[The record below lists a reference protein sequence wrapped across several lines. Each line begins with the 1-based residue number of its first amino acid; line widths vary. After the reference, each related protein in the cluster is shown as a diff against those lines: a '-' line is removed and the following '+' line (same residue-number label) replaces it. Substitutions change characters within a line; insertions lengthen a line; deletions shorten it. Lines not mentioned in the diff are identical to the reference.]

1 MAPLV
6 FEFPISVRINGGMV
20 SRRSTKSQTSITSQT
35 VSAKGKKSVRKGDA
49 FLSRIV
55 LIAWL
60 LIGAIGVAAIGTMYA
75 SVDLDVKAP
84 HPARYLRMVPDEGFA
99 GYANATLAFWDFA
112 SDKVPVQVIQTRF
125 MQFQPH
131 LLALGEARLK
141 IFATFCLPSI
151 LAQSS
156 KKFLWLIRADPDLDP
171 ALKDPL
177 IAMIQQYPNI
187 LLVGSNQNPEGFRHR
202 ASVVDITPSNVWSG
216 SYELLRRF
224 HNEAQSRMLI
234 ETRLDADDGL
244 HFAFVE
250 YTQLVATEE
259 LSSADHEWVI
269 FCASAHLEWH
279 HTSPFKQKLKGSDVG
294 FMVGVNEMGCIT
306 PGLSFVYGTN
316 VTRSDMPIGAHSFLH
331 RKAPL
336 CDDKRKSKCIRHTKE
351 LKPAAIRARTPTSAG
366 MKNVVI
372 GSHDQSV
379 AYRTAETDANIQEEM
394 WIGVGLS
401 FGVKKERVRDLRRS
415 LTQHLPEIVA
425 DNLRGQ
431 CTKGHSCKD
440 NTKQALE
447 ELLKRSA
454 RK

>member
-1 MAPLV
+1 MAPLF
-6 FEFPISVRINGGMV
+6 FEFPISVTINGGMV

-35 VSAKGKKSVRKGDA
+35 LSAKGKKSVRKGNA

-84 HPARYLRMVPDEGFA
+84 HPARYLRMVPDESFA

-112 SDKVPVQVIQTRF
+112 SDKAPVQVIQTRF

-216 SYELLRRF
+216 SYELL
-224 HNEAQSRMLI
+224 
-234 ETRLDADDGL
+234 
-244 HFAFVE
+244 
-250 YTQLVATEE
+250 
-259 LSSADHEWVI
+259 
-269 FCASAHLEWH
+269 
-279 HTSPFKQKLKGSDVG
+279 
-294 FMVGVNEMGCIT
+294 
-306 PGLSFVYGTN
+306 
-316 VTRSDMPIGAHSFLH
+316 
-331 RKAPL
+331 
-336 CDDKRKSKCIRHTKE
+336 
-351 LKPAAIRARTPTSAG
+351 
-366 MKNVVI
+366 
-372 GSHDQSV
+372 
-379 AYRTAETDANIQEEM
+379 
-394 WIGVGLS
+394 
-401 FGVKKERVRDLRRS
+401 
-415 LTQHLPEIVA
+415 
-425 DNLRGQ
+425 
-431 CTKGHSCKD
+431 
-440 NTKQALE
+440 
-447 ELLKRSA
+447 
-454 RK
+454 

>member
-1 MAPLV
+1 M
-6 FEFPISVRINGGMV
+6 G
-20 SRRSTKSQTSITSQT
+20 
-35 VSAKGKKSVRKGDA
+35 A
-49 FLSRIV
+49 FGVV
-55 LIAWL
+55 LIR
-60 LIGAIGVAAIGTMYA
+60 TMYA
-75 SVDLDVKAP
+75 SVDLQETTPHVSRDLKA
-84 HPARYLRMVPDEGFA
+84 VPDEVFG
-99 GYANATLAFWDFA
+99 GYPNAALAPWDFT
-112 SDKVPVQVIQTRF
+112 SDKAPVQVIQTRF
-125 MQFQPH
+125 MQFQPN

-187 LLVGSNQNPEGFRHR
+187 LLVGSNENPEGFRHH
-202 ASVVDITPSNVWSG
+202 ASVVDITPTNVWSG

-269 FCASAHLEWH
+269 YCASAHLEWH
-279 HTSPFKQKLKGSDVG
+279 HTSPFKRKLKGSDIG
-294 FMVGVNEMGCIT
+294 FMVGVTEMGCIT

-331 RKAPL
+331 RRAPL

-372 GSHDQSV
+372 GSQDQSF
-379 AYRTAETDANIQEEM
+379 AFRTTETDANVQEEM
-394 WIGVGLS
+394 WIGVGVS
-401 FGVKKERVRDLRRS
+401 FGVKRESVKDLRQS

-440 NTKQALE
+440 NTKHALE